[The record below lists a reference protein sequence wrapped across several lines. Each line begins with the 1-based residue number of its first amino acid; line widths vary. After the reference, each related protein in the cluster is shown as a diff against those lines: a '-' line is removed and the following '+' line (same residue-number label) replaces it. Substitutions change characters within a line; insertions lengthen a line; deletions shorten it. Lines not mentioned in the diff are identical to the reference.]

1 MIPLAQKLI
10 CVLVVDQ
17 YAHGQLNPTYLIELQ
32 SGPLV
37 KKYVLR
43 KKPPGQLL
51 QSAHAVER
59 EFQVITVYICISLR
73 IFCHEC
79 DLSNIYYYTL

>member
-10 CVLVVDQ
+10 LM
-17 YAHGQLNPTYLIELQ
+17 YLLLISLGMVNRTQHILELQ

-43 KKPPGQLL
+43 KKPTGQLL